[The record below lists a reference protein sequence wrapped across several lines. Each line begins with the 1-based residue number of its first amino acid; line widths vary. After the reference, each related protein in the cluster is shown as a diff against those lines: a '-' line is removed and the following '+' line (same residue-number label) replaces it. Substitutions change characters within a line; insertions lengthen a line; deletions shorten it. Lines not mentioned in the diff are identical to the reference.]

1 MGRYDFTMD
10 QRPLQGLWL
19 DAEEDHAWHLYLRVS
34 RLLEAKL
41 DCDLLAYG
49 LPLREYEI
57 LMVLSKA
64 PDRRLRMSA
73 IADHIVQSRSRLTHT
88 ASRLESRGWVRRESC
103 VGDRRGVAL
112 VLTEAGYAEVV
123 RMAPIHARSVRENL
137 MDSLS
142 RKDLLALARIMAVV
156 AGDMENV
163 EVQSVVECGEV
174 GVPEEEIA

>member
-1 MGRYDFTMD
+1 MD
-10 QRPLQGLWL
+10 QKPLQRLWL
-19 DAEEDHAWHLYLRVS
+19 DAEEDRAWRLYLRAS
-34 RLLEAKL
+34 RLLEAEL

-49 LPLREYEI
+49 LPLSEYEI
-57 LMVLSKA
+57 LMVLSEA

-73 IADHIVQSRSRLTHT
+73 IADHVVQSRSRLTHT

-112 VLTEAGYAEVV
+112 VLTEAGYAELV

-142 RKDLLALARIMAVV
+142 REDLVALARIMAVV
-156 AGDMENV
+156 VRDTEKE
-163 EVQSVVECGEV
+163 EVQSVVECEDV
-174 GVPEEEIA
+174 GVPEEKTA